1 MVIECTE
8 KTNETEVASFLQTNG
23 AIEVNVQEAE
33 TGWWFGSYA
42 KEQKLYRHEEV
53 GY

>member
-8 KTNETEVASFLQTNG
+8 KTNETEVTSFLQNNG
-23 AIEVNVQEAE
+23 AIEINVQEAE
-33 TGWWFGSYA
+33 TGWWFGRYD
-42 KEQKLYRHEEV
+42 KQQKLYRQEEV